1 MQDNENKQKQDQLID
16 KFGSYF
22 ETIGL
27 QPIAGRI
34 IGLLSVSDREELSF
48 DEITS
53 RLQISK
59 GSASVVLRR
68 LVAEGRVAVV
78 TVEGGRRHYYR
89 LNQQNL
95 FEVLDEFE
103 RMCDSVRGLLNTTID
118 LKADKQS
125 SNARYFYQI
134 INTIDKYKTNMAA
147 MRQAV
152 QTA

>member
-22 ETIGL
+22 GSIGF

-34 IGLLSVSDREELSF
+34 IGLLSVSDCEELSF

-53 RLQISK
+53 R
-59 GSASVVLRR
+59 SASVVLRR

-103 RMCDSVRGLLNTTID
+103 RMCDSVRDLLNTTID

-125 SNARYFYQI
+125 SNAKYFYQI